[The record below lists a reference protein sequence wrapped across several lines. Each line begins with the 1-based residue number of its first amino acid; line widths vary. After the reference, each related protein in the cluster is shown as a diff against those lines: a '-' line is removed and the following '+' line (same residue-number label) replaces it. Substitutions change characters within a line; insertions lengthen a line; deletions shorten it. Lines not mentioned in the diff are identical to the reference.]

1 MYVQIMTFD
10 GPRSAALVEA
20 SQRAGRERIAPLIEA
35 DPELRTGLL
44 GSFRAV
50 GPDGAECVVQLA
62 RDASVL
68 DTLGK
73 VVMSSELLPGED
85 PALLPGPS
93 RVDRYVVSDV
103 SGPLSELLAGAQG

>member
-10 GPRSAALVEA
+10 GPRSAALVAA
-20 SQRAGRERIAPLIEA
+20 SRRAARERIAPLIEA

-44 GSFRAV
+44 GGLRAV
-50 GPDGAECVVQLA
+50 GPDGAECVVELA
-62 RDASVL
+62 RDASAL
-68 DTLGK
+68 DTLAQ

-93 RVDRYVVSDV
+93 RVDRYVISDV
-103 SGPLSELLAGAQG
+103 FGPLSELLAGVQG